1 MYCIRLGTFSQ
12 SRLLRADVQQ
22 NDVVITVIVITQ
34 YLSSNNSSGSTPT
47 SIAHIMKAHKIQQA
61 PIPMRQVGPLKIC
74 GPVLNEK
81 LPVPLATYETPLWHS
96 VGRGARVST
105 LTEGIRCTIVDERM
119 TRSILLE
126 AENATEALVALSS
139 IQQRQEE
146 MQAVVAQS
154 SRFARLIDLNA
165 QLVANLI
172 YLRLEFTTGDASG
185 HNMVTN
191 AADRLFPWILEQYP
205 QLRYSSISG
214 NYCSDK
220 KATAVN
226 GILGRG
232 KNVIAE
238 ITIPRALCERRLK
251 TTPEKVVD
259 LNIKKNL
266 IGTMIAGG
274 LRSANAHY
282 ANMLLAFYL
291 ATGQDA
297 ANIIEGS
304 QGVVHAEVREGDLY
318 FSCTLPNLIMGTVG
332 NGKGLDFVE
341 DNLRQ
346 LGCREARE
354 PGENSRRLAA
364 ICAATVLCGELSLL
378 AAQTNP
384 GELMEAHIK
393 LER

>member
-1 MYCIRLGTFSQ
+1 
-12 SRLLRADVQQ
+12 
-22 NDVVITVIVITQ
+22 
-34 YLSSNNSSGSTPT
+34 
-47 SIAHIMKAHKIQQA
+47 MKAHKIQQA
-61 PIPMRQVGPLKIC
+61 PIPMRTVGPIKIT
-74 GPVLNEK
+74 GPVLDEK
-81 LPVPLATYETPLWHS
+81 ISVPLATYETPLWHS
-96 VGRGARVST
+96 VGRGARVSA
-105 LTEGIRCTIVDERM
+105 LVEEGIKTTVIDERM

-126 AENATEALVALSS
+126 ADDATAAMLAVQDIKSRSDDL
-139 IQQRQEE
+139 QE
-146 MQAVVAQS
+146 VVATT
-154 SRFARLIDLNA
+154 SRFAKLIDMHS
-165 QLVANLI
+165 QIVANLI

-191 AADRLFPWILEQYP
+191 AADKLIPWILQQYP

-232 KNVIAE
+232 KYAISE
-238 ITIPRALCERRLK
+238 IIIPRDLCERRLK

-304 QGVVHAEVREGDLY
+304 QGIVHAEVREGDLY
-318 FSCTLPNLIMGTVG
+318 FSCTLPNLIVGSVG
-332 NGKGLDFVE
+332 NGKGIDFVE
-341 DNLRQ
+341 DNLRD
-346 LGCREARE
+346 LGCKEDRE
-354 PGENSRRLAA
+354 PGENARRLAA

>member
-1 MYCIRLGTFSQ
+1 
-12 SRLLRADVQQ
+12 
-22 NDVVITVIVITQ
+22 
-34 YLSSNNSSGSTPT
+34 
-47 SIAHIMKAHKIQQA
+47 MKAHKITQA
-61 PIPMRQVGPLKIC
+61 PIPMRTVGPIKIS
-74 GPVLNEK
+74 GSIIDEK
-81 LPVPLATYETPLWHS
+81 ISVPLATYETPLWHS
-96 VGRGARVST
+96 VGRGARVSA
-105 LTEGIRCTIVDERM
+105 LTDGIKTTVVDERM
-119 TRSILLE
+119 SRSILLE
-126 AENATEALVALSS
+126 AEDASEAVQALNS
-139 IQQRQEE
+139 IKSRMNDINE
-146 MQAVVAQS
+146 VVSQS
-154 SRFARLIDLNA
+154 SRFAKLIDMNS
-165 QLVANLI
+165 QIVANLI

-191 AADRLFPWILEQYP
+191 AADRIIPWILTEYP

-232 KNVIAE
+232 KYVVCE
-238 ITIPRALCERRLK
+238 ILISRDICERRLK

-259 LNIKKNL
+259 INIKKNL

-304 QGVVHAEVREGDLY
+304 QGVVHAEVRGDDLY
-318 FSCTLPNLIMGTVG
+318 FSCTLPNLIMGSVG
-332 NGKGLDFVE
+332 NGKGIDFVE
-341 DNLRQ
+341 DNLAM
-346 LGCREARE
+346 LGCKEARE
-354 PGENSRRLAA
+354 PGENARRLAA

-384 GELMEAHIK
+384 GELMEAHLK